1 MSELLTISNK
11 TVTGALSPNDK
22 PVAFCE
28 SGEKVVF
35 DCRNCY
41 DDRLMADGTVIEP
54 EKSIANP
61 ATGPLF
67 VNGAKPGDILKVEI
81 MDIQLKGKGYMRQ
94 SIVCGAF
101 KERYTERRVKEYD
114 VSGVNVQ
121 FNDKLS
127 LPIRTMIGVIGTA
140 PREGEQST
148 EVPGDCG
155 GNMDCKEIVTGSILY
170 LPVNV
175 EGALL
180 SMGDLHALMGDGES
194 LVCGLE
200 SAGWVTVR
208 VSVVKDWKL
217 PTPCL
222 IHQGGKRFS
231 TIQSDPDLYA
241 SAKKAA
247 NCMLDFL
254 MDYTTMDEYDGGR
267 LLSLQGDLAICHIIN
282 DLLTVRMEIDMSILD
297 AYGVKLP

>member
-1 MSELLTISNK
+1 MNEYLTISNAY
-11 TVTGALSPNDK
+11 VNGDLSPENK
-22 PVAFCE
+22 PVASCRD
-28 SGEKVVF
+28 GETVVF

-67 VNGAKPGDILKVEI
+67 VEGAMPGDVLKVEI
-81 MDIQLKGKGYMRQ
+81 LDIRLKGKGYMRQ
-94 SIVCGAF
+94 SLVCGAF

-114 VSGVNVQ
+114 VSGDCVQ
-121 FNDKLS
+121 FNETLS
-127 LPIRTMIGVIGTA
+127 FPIRTMIGVIGTA
-140 PREGEQST
+140 PAEGHQST

-155 GNMDCKEIVTGSILY
+155 GNMDCKEIVVGSTLY

-180 SMGDLHALMGDGES
+180 SMGDMHALMGDGES

-200 SAGWVTVR
+200 SAGWATVR
-208 VSVVKDWKL
+208 VSVVKGWKL

-222 IHQGGKRFS
+222 VHEGGKRFS
-231 TIQSDPDLYA
+231 TIQSDPDLYM

-254 MDYTTMDEYDGGR
+254 TEYTTLDDYDGGR
-267 LLSLQGDLAICHIIN
+267 LLSLKGDLVICHIIN
-282 DLLTVRMEIDMSILD
+282 DLLTVRMEIDTAILD

>member
-11 TVTGALSPNDK
+11 TVTGALSPDDK

-28 SGEKVVF
+28 SGEQVVF

-54 EKSIANP
+54 EKAIANP

-67 VNGAKPGDILKVEI
+67 VNGAEPGDILKVEI
-81 MDIQLKGKGYMRQ
+81 LDIKLKGKGYMRQ
-94 SIVCGAF
+94 SLVCGAF

-114 VSGVNVQ
+114 VSGPCVQ
-121 FNDKLS
+121 FNETLN

-140 PREGEQST
+140 PVSGAQST

-155 GNMDCKEIVTGSILY
+155 GNMDCKEIVTGSTLY

-175 EGALL
+175 PGALL

-200 SAGWVTVR
+200 SAGWVTVK
-208 VSVVKDWKL
+208 VSVVKGWEL

-222 IHQGGKRFS
+222 LHEGGKRFS
-231 TIQSDPDLYA
+231 TIQSDPDLMA
-241 SAKKAA
+241 AAKKAC
-247 NCMLDFL
+247 NHMLDFL
-254 MDYTTMDEYDGGR
+254 IGHTTMDEYDGGR
-267 LLSLQGDLAICHIIN
+267 LLSLKGDLAICHIIN
-282 DLLTVRMEIDMSILD
+282 DLLTVRMELDTSILD